1 MPSSM
6 TGFGR
11 AIFDA
16 PFGRIIAEVQSINR
30 KFLDISILLPK
41 EFSRFELE
49 IRKWVSERIARG
61 QVSVRIYVIPNAASV
76 VGLLPDPEILKNLK
90 GGWERL
96 SQQIGLNSGSIDLS
110 FLLLHSPVQQKIAQA
125 ADSDLVSIE
134 HCLREALS
142 SLIEMKFDEGAA
154 LTTDFYQRIGLL
166 EKYLQSIESFAPA
179 SVLRMK
185 EKFHEKIK
193 ELGQPGGLDLE
204 DRIARE
210 VLFYA
215 ERLDVS
221 EEIVRLKSH
230 FSQFREIC
238 KTQEG
243 SIGRKMDFLIQEI
256 GREIN
261 TIGSKSADANIS
273 HLIVEMKSELEKI
286 REQVQNIE

>member
-1 MPSSM
+1 MLSSM

-11 AIFDA
+11 AISDA
-16 PFGRIIAEVQSINR
+16 PFGRVIAEIQSINR
-30 KFLDISILLPK
+30 KFLDISVLLPR
-41 EFSRFELE
+41 EFGRFELE
-49 IRKWVSERIARG
+49 IRKWISERIARG
-61 QVSVRIYVIPNAASV
+61 QVSVRIHVIPNAASV

-90 GGWERL
+90 NGWEKL
-96 SQQIGLNSGSIDLS
+96 SQQVGLDAGSIDLS
-110 FLLLHSPVQQKIAQA
+110 FLLLHSPVQQKAAQA
-125 ADSDLVSIE
+125 ADSDLAPIE
-134 HCLREALS
+134 ECLKEALS
-142 SLIEMKFDEGAA
+142 ALIRMKFDEGAA
-154 LTTDFYQRIGLL
+154 LTNDFYQRIDLL
-166 EKYLQSIESFAPA
+166 ERYLQSIERFAPA

-215 ERLDVS
+215 ERLDIS
-221 EEIVRLKSH
+221 EEIVRLRSH

-238 KTQEG
+238 RAREG
-243 SIGRKMDFLIQEI
+243 SVGRKMDFLIQEI